1 MISHRSI
8 LYIGGDL
15 RARLALGEAARN
27 YRVVSAAHPQN
38 ALLEFG
44 TDQIEGDRID
54 RMQNHLDLSVLNETP
69 KGTGPTTP
77 RTATASFRSA
87 TPRSWTTAL
96 PL

>member
-15 RARLALGEAARN
+15 RARLAPGEAARN
-27 YRVVSAAHPQN
+27 YRAVSAAHPQN

-54 RMQNHLDLSVLNETP
+54 RRQNHLDLSDLNKTP
-69 KGTGPTTP
+69 KGTGPTTSGT
-77 RTATASFRSA
+77 TAASIGSA

-96 PL
+96 TL